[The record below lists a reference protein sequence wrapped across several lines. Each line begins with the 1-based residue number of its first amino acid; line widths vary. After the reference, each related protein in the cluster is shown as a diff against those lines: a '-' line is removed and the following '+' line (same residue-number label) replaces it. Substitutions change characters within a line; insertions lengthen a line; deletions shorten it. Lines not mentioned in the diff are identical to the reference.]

1 MGGPLTT
8 WRERKQPQ
16 KQQNWVQSHGTVALF
31 FSGINELPGGTSSPQ
46 AKQGDFQ
53 QGLQF
58 IFQEGVGR
66 RHLLLAGG
74 EGTVGMM
81 AHHAAW
87 GENSSESGHPLLLGI
102 SLSVDL

>member
-16 KQQNWVQSHGTVALF
+16 KQQNWVQSLETVALF
-31 FSGINELPGGTSSPQ
+31 FLGINVVPRGASNPQ

-53 QGLQF
+53 QRPQF
-58 IFQEGVGR
+58 IFQEGVGMW
-66 RHLLLAGG
+66 HLLLAGG

-81 AHHAAW
+81 AYHAARE
-87 GENSSESGHPLLLGI
+87 ENSSESGHPFLLGI
-102 SLSVDL
+102 SPSVGL